1 MKSNPI
7 TRIAGTNYG
16 SAPANQEVTVDP
28 QGKTPAKF
36 ERMSPVKQVTDPIEE
51 DVQNEGGGLERGNV
65 TFDFSP
71 GSTKII
77 RQPSSYTW
85 SGPLDTSGD
94 YYKKLAQEEGFK
106 KFDGTIK
113 EYEQFK
119 LKKMKEEGDPNV
131 GEQQGKE
138 VKVDVPGSKLAKFAY
153 TPQTREADT
162 FTIRQSR
169 KQDRDVRATKRRLD
183 RAIKQGKDQG
193 AIDAL
198 QAKYDRKLREQS
210 QGVNPYLT
218 KRSKEDVKAPKG
230 TQTKSQFESK
240 YGVPGFTGI
249 QDTTS
254 DEIKFY
260 NGSETTTNIGNRSNN
275 GILNNNNIIANFNQ
289 RLNDMHNSVVS
300 GNQGDLYRSSNKKVG
315 SPAFK
320 MKGYGS
326 NYNK

>member
-16 SAPANQEVTVDP
+16 SAPVTEEVTKDAA
-28 QGKTPAKF
+28 GKTPAKF
-36 ERMSPVKQVTDPIEE
+36 ERMQPVAVAKQTDPIEE
-51 DVQNEGGGLERGNV
+51 DVQNESGGLERGNV

-94 YYKKLAQEEGFK
+94 YYEKLAKEEGFK

-119 LKKMKEEGDPNV
+119 LGKMKEEGDPNV
-131 GEQQGKE
+131 GEQQGEE

-183 RAIKQGKDQG
+183 RAIRQKKDS
-193 AIDAL
+193 ATIEAL
-198 QAKYDRKLREQS
+198 QNKYNRKLREQS

-218 KRSKEDVKAPKG
+218 KRSKEDVQAPKG

-240 YGVPGFTGI
+240 YGANAFKGMV
-249 QDTTS
+249 DTTPTT
-254 DEIKFY
+254 IKFY
-260 NGSETTTNIGNRSNN
+260 DGGLSANSEQKVQ
-275 GILNNNNIIANFNQ
+275 NFNSLFGQ
-289 RLNDMHNSVVS
+289 DDKAVLGS
-300 GNQGDLYRSSNKKVG
+300 GINKNA
-315 SPAFK
+315 SAPFK
-320 MKGYGS
+320 MKGYGN